1 MESTEYTYKGIDLRT
16 AEMWDIAIVHKEC
29 SPLLFSYEKLYT
41 EEQMR
46 ILNLLDYA
54 ENYQLTELSN
64 KLSAL
69 YQRELSSIRG

>member
-1 MESTEYTYKGIDLRT
+1 MEPTEYTYKGIDLRT
-16 AEMWDIAIVHKEC
+16 AEMWDIAMVHKEC

-46 ILNLLDYA
+46 LLNLVDYA
-54 ENYQLTELSN
+54 ENYELTELSN

-69 YQRELSSIRG
+69 YQKELSSIRR